1 VADKPPGHPKQEAQ
15 RTMTTQNI
23 ASSRPLRS
31 PHRRLRTAAAVT
43 GAAALI
49 ATGGYL
55 ATTDG
60 PDAAPSSAAGGTDVN
75 PSAQVQRELRES
87 VADQYGSRSAPDA
100 TVNPSDQVQ
109 RDLRASIAGQ
119 YGPTR

>member
-1 VADKPPGHPKQEAQ
+1 VADKPPGHAKQEAQ
-15 RTMTTQNI
+15 HTMTTQNI

-31 PHRRLRTAAAVT
+31 PHRRLRTAAANT

-60 PDAAPSSAAGGTDVN
+60 PDAAPPTAAGGTDVN
-75 PSAQVQRELRES
+75 PRTQVQRELRES
-87 VADQYGSRSAPDA
+87 VAGQYGSRSAPDA
-100 TVNPSDQVQ
+100 TVNPSAQV
-109 RDLRASIAGQ
+109 RRELRASIAAQ
-119 YGPTR
+119 YGPAR